1 MRPASGFPPAPE
13 APAPIASHQMSSEL
27 SVSVSS
33 LAPRA
38 LRALAEIAPQAVATE
53 LAARADSFRPAECD
67 AILRDLAATPWGRTP
82 DGRIALATLLQQ
94 LGPATSGASLAAILP
109 ILYAGSELD
118 AAVLDALARHPAEPA
133 LLRLA
138 VQTATRSGDAEA
150 AHRWMTALG
159 TVDPSP
165 GTVQALHR
173 QRKALDSDRAPDLRV
188 ALLSSSTVDLL
199 AAYLDLELR
208 KVGLQPALYLAPFNA
223 ITLEVLHPGSGLY
236 AASPNLVFLSA
247 ALDDLVPELAST
259 TARTELETKGREAVA
274 ALISQVRTL
283 LERTSATVVVHS
295 LHSPTIGSSPLD
307 WRLDGRGHWVRDLN
321 TELQEAFA
329 SERRVHIL
337 DVAHVA
343 ALRHEGRYENPKM
356 RYMASMRYGEGFVPA
371 LAAAYARYAIPLKG
385 LTKKCL
391 VLDCDNTLWGGIVGE
406 DGPTGIRLGNT
417 SPGIEYHDFQ
427 LAIQAL
433 AKRGIILAVNSKNNP
448 DDALEVIRSHP
459 WMVLREEAFSALRIN
474 WTSKVENLKSIAEE
488 LNIGIDSLV
497 FMDDNPVECE
507 QVRQMLPQ
515 VVTVQMPKDPSRYRE
530 TLESLPW
537 FESFA
542 VTAEDLQR
550 VEQYRA
556 NRSREALKSTTQS
569 VEDYLGS
576 LNITVGIRPIAAETL
591 ARCVQLVNR
600 TNQFNLTTRRYTAE
614 EIERM
619 LASDAWHTFTLSA
632 RDKFGDHGLVGLA
645 LVERS
650 TYAWRIDTL
659 LMSCRVLGQGIE
671 QSLLATIHAAAVADG
686 ARALEGAFIPT
697 KKNAQVRDLY
707 PRFGFSAVD
716 SAEDGAATY
725 RLALPSTLAVPSW
738 ITVER

>member
-1 MRPASGFPPAPE
+1 MLP
-13 APAPIASHQMSSEL
+13 SSSQL
-27 SVSVSS
+27 SVSVNS

-38 LRALAEIAPQAVATE
+38 LRALVEIAPDAVAAE
-53 LAARADSFRPAECD
+53 LAARAESLRPAECD
-67 AILRDLAATPWGRTP
+67 AILRDLAATPWARTP
-82 DGRIALATLLQQ
+82 DGGAGIAALAER
-94 LGPATSGASLAAILP
+94 LGPALSAATRALLLP
-109 ILYAGSELD
+109 ILHEGESLD
-118 AAVLDALARHPAEPA
+118 SAVRDALDLHPGDPA

-138 VQTATRSGDAEA
+138 VQSATRRGDSQSAQ
-150 AHRWMTALG
+150 RWMTALG
-159 TVDPSP
+159 TADPSP
-165 GTVQALHR
+165 GTVQALYR
-173 QRKALDSDRAPDLRV
+173 QRRALDEAPTPDLQV
-188 ALLSSSTVDLL
+188 ALLSTSTVDLL

-223 ITLEVLHPGSGLY
+223 ITLEVLNPGSGLY
-236 AASPNLVFLSA
+236 AATPDLIFLSA
-247 ALDDLVPELAST
+247 ALDDLVPELSST
-259 TARTELETKGREAVA
+259 TARAELEAKGRDAVA
-274 ALISQVRTL
+274 TLISQVRTM

-295 LHSPTIGSSPLD
+295 LHSPTIGASPLD
-307 WRLDGRGHWVRDLN
+307 WRADGRGGWMRDLN
-321 TELQEAFA
+321 AELHEAFA
-329 SERRVHIL
+329 AERRVHIL

-371 LAAAYARYAIPLKG
+371 LAAAYARYAVPLKG

-417 SPGIEYHDFQ
+417 SPGVEYHDFQ

-488 LNIGIDSLV
+488 LNIGLDSLV

-619 LASDAWHTFTLSA
+619 LASEAWQTFTLSA

-645 LVERS
+645 LVERA
-650 TYAWRIDTL
+650 TDAWRIDTL

-686 ARALEGAFIPT
+686 ASALEGAFIPT

-707 PRFGFSAVD
+707 PRFGFAAAESA
-716 SAEDGAATY
+716 ADGAATY
-725 RLALPSTLAVPSW
+725 RLPLPSTLVVPPW

>member
-1 MRPASGFPPAPE
+1 
-13 APAPIASHQMSSEL
+13 
-27 SVSVSS
+27 
-33 LAPRA
+33 
-38 LRALAEIAPQAVATE
+38 
-53 LAARADSFRPAECD
+53 
-67 AILRDLAATPWGRTP
+67 
-82 DGRIALATLLQQ
+82 
-94 LGPATSGASLAAILP
+94 
-109 ILYAGSELD
+109 
-118 AAVLDALARHPAEPA
+118 
-133 LLRLA
+133 
-138 VQTATRSGDAEA
+138 
-150 AHRWMTALG
+150 MTALG
-159 TVDPSP
+159 AADPTP
-165 GTVQALHR
+165 GTVQALYR
-173 QRKALDSDRAPDLRV
+173 QRRALEADTTPDIRI
-188 ALLSSSTVDLL
+188 ALLSTSTVDLL

-208 KVGLQPALYLAPFNA
+208 RLGLQPALYLAPFNA
-223 ITLEVLHPGSGLY
+223 ITLEVLNPGSGLY
-236 AASPNLVFLSA
+236 ASTPDLIFLSA
-247 ALDDLVPELAST
+247 ALDDLVPELGST
-259 TARTELETKGREAVA
+259 TARAELETKGRDAVA
-274 ALISQVRTL
+274 TLISQVRAL
-283 LERTSATVVVHS
+283 LERTAATVVLHS
-295 LHSPTIGSSPLD
+295 LHSPTIGVSPLD
-307 WRLDGRGHWVRDLN
+307 WRADGRGSWMRDLN
-321 TELQEAFA
+321 AELLAAFGT
-329 SERRVHIL
+329 ERRVHLL

-356 RYMASMRYGEGFVPA
+356 RYMASMRYSEGLVPA
-371 LAAAYARYAIPLKG
+371 VAAAYARYAVPLKG

-417 SPGIEYHDFQ
+417 SPGIEYRDFQ

-433 AKRGIILAVNSKNNP
+433 SKRGILLAINSKNNP

-459 WMVLREEAFSALRIN
+459 WMVLREDAFSALRIN
-474 WTSKVENLKSIAEE
+474 WTSKVENLKSIADE
-488 LNIGIDSLV
+488 LNIGLDSLV

-550 VEQYRA
+550 LEQYRA
-556 NRSREALKSTTQS
+556 NHSREALKSTTQS

-576 LNITVGIRPIAAETL
+576 LNILVGIRPIAAETL

-614 EIERM
+614 DIERM

-645 LVERS
+645 LVER
-650 TYAWRIDTL
+650 TADAWRIDTL

-671 QSLLATIHAAAVADG
+671 QSLLATIHASAVADG
-686 ARALEGAFIPT
+686 ASALEGAFIPT

-707 PRFGFSAVD
+707 PRFGFASVGA
-716 SAEDGAATY
+716 ANDGAETY
-725 RLALPSTLAVPSW
+725 RLLLPSTLSVPPW